1 MRLLVLI
8 PLCAGL
14 FAFRQLPE
22 LWYTGND
29 AAGWILQTDLTTRAG
44 WHHALAE
51 PHFVSYRPL
60 TALSYGVDRLIS
72 GLDPAA
78 FQRTDL
84 VLHLLNVLLAYLVGS
99 ALLGSRLG
107 VLVALV
113 MAVHPITVEVV
124 PVLARRG
131 DLLVT
136 LFSLA
141 SLWLALGRKPW
152 LAGLCATLAFAAKD
166 VAVVLPAVLGV
177 AILVANPARDASER
191 RRLALKAFGSAA
203 AGI

>member
-29 AAGWILQTDLTTRAG
+29 AAGWILDTDLTTSAG

-84 VLHLLNVLLAYLVGS
+84 VLHLLNVLLAYVVAS
-99 ALLGSRLG
+99 ALLGARLG
-107 VLVALV
+107 MLAALV
-113 MAVHPITVEVV
+113 MAVHPVTVDVV

-141 SLWLALGRKPW
+141 SLWLALARRPW
-152 LAGLCATLAFAAKD
+152 LAGLCAALAVAGQD
-166 VAVVLPAVLGV
+166 VGV
-177 AILVANPARDASER
+177 GPPARLGGVE
-191 RRLALKAFGSAA
+191 AA
-203 AGI
+203 RGGW